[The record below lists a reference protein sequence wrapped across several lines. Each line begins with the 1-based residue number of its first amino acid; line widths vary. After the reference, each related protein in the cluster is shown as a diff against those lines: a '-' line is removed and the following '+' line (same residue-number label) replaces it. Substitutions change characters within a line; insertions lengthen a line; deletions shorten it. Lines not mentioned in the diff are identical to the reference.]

1 MKSINYEKI
10 LIFLWVCILI
20 SINSSYTTTLQLT
33 NINVYSIFSKSSLFI
48 FFNFIR
54 FYVPFI
60 ILPILIIIFLFVR
73 SKKIDILTSL
83 FIIYFCWQLV
93 AFFFSN
99 RQSDS
104 YIIFN
109 ELRTIGSNIFYS
121 EFEEALFN
129 NLNLIFCSLSILII
143 LTIANNLNL
152 KTFNKKIFI
161 ITLGFIGL
169 IAIYFTFQLID
180 ESIKNDAK
188 FIYFSSALM
197 ADSITFNQA
206 NPRVTGLSRMLLIF
220 YFLFFFFLLKSH
232 KKISWYIILLILI
245 LLLYKM
251 QTRGA
256 FIGIIMLYIVFF
268 FFSSIKL
275 KKKLLNLL
283 ALVIVPIIIFE
294 TYYFIKKNYNVFNV
308 NDFKSQEQKIL
319 TQEQNTILE
328 HRRLF
333 KNETSGRYTIWKNA
347 LFIIDEKKIILGY
360 GPQADR
366 FLFFIFRIN
375 YKDKNI
381 YYDKNGNPY
390 LYDNNVSNSL
400 IYSYLCGGIVG
411 FFLLLSI
418 YLIVIIVVL
427 KNIFVN
433 KIFFKKNNLWL
444 NFSNILM
451 IYLGFRGIFENSFSV
466 FGIDYIFFI
475 LAYLSSKNLLKSTR

>member
-33 NINVYSIFSKSSLFI
+33 NINVFSIFSKSSFLI
-48 FFNFIR
+48 LFNFIR

-60 ILPILIIIFLFVR
+60 TLPILIIIFLFNR
-73 SKKIDILTSL
+73 SKKIDILISL
-83 FIIYFCWQLV
+83 FIIYSCWQLV

-104 YIIFN
+104 YVTFT

-121 EFEEALFN
+121 EFEESLFN

-152 KTFNKKIFI
+152 KKFNKKIFL
-161 ITLGFIGL
+161 ITLSFIGL
-169 IAIYFTFQLID
+169 IAIYFTYQLIY
-180 ESIKNDAK
+180 ESIKNNSK
-188 FIYFSSALM
+188 FMYFSNALM
-197 ADSITFNQA
+197 ADSMTFNQA
-206 NPRVTGLSRMLLIF
+206 NPRITGLSRMLLIF
-220 YFLFFFFLLKSH
+220 YFLSFLFLLKSN
-232 KKISWYIILLILI
+232 KKIFWRVILIILM

-256 FIGIIMLYIVFF
+256 FIGIIMMYIIFF
-268 FFSSIKL
+268 FFYSLEL
-275 KKKLLNLL
+275 KKKFINF
-283 ALVIVPIIIFE
+283 LVLVLFPIILFE
-294 TYYFIKKNYNVFNV
+294 TYYFGKRNNLFTIS
-308 NDFKSQEQKIL
+308 DFK
-319 TQEQNTILE
+319 TQEQNILYE
-328 HRRLF
+328 QSRLLE
-333 KNETSGRYTIWKNA
+333 NETSGRYTIWKNA
-347 LFIIDEKKIILGY
+347 LSIINEKKIILGY

-375 YKDKNI
+375 YGNKNI

-390 LYDNNVSNSL
+390 LYDNNASNSL
-400 IYSYLCGGIVG
+400 IYAYLCGGVVG
-411 FFLLLSI
+411 FLLLLSI
-418 YLIVIIVVL
+418 YLYAISAVV

-433 KIFFKKNNLWL
+433 KIFLLENNLWS
-444 NFSNILM
+444 NFSNIVIM
-451 IYLGFRGIFENSFSV
+451 YMGFRGFFENSFAV

-475 LAYLSSKNLLKSTR
+475 LAHLNSKNLNKSTR